1 MVTTIAVS
9 SVREHY
15 DAVLSPHYSR
25 LLGDFDAKVVE
36 QQALLKRLGVSV
48 SRPGAMAVD
57 LGCGSGVHSIAL
69 ARLGFRV
76 LAVDFCRPLLAELRE
91 RGAGLPVEAV
101 SGDIRDVETLVPPGA
116 EVVVCMGDT
125 LSHLERAGDLPRLFA
140 SVATRLIAGGC
151 FVLTFRHLGTELR
164 DLDRFL
170 PLHASDDVIMA
181 CMLEYE
187 ATTVKV
193 HDLVWVRERDGWTF
207 HKGAY
212 RKLRLTADAVTAHL
226 VSAGFTVERHAAPG
240 GMVAL
245 RCVVAPQPL
254 A

>member
-1 MVTTIAVS
+1 VS

-15 DAVLSPHYSR
+15 DGVLSPYYSR
-25 LLGDFDAKVVE
+25 LLGNFDAKMAE
-36 QQALLKRLGVSV
+36 QQALLERLGVKA

-57 LGCGSGVHSIAL
+57 LGCGSGVHSITL

-91 RGAGLPVEAV
+91 RAAGLPVEAV
-101 SGDIRDVETLVPPGA
+101 PGDIRDVETLAPSDA

-125 LSHLERAGDLPRLFA
+125 LSHLEREADLPRLFA
-140 SVATRLIAGGC
+140 GVATRLVAGGR
-151 FVLTFRHLGTELR
+151 FVLTFRELGAELR

-187 ATTVKV
+187 AATVKV
-193 HDLVWVRERDGWTF
+193 HDLVWVREADGWTF
-207 HKGAY
+207 RKGAY
-212 RKLRLTADAVTAHL
+212 RKLRLRVDAVTAHL
-226 VSAGFTVERHAAPG
+226 ESAGFTVERHAAPG

-245 RCVVAPQPL
+245 RGVAARPPVS
-254 A
+254 